1 AELMAPTIISALGW
15 DKNTLTEGQK
25 QAVSALSTL
34 AAGLAGGLTGDSTAD
49 ALAGGQA
56 GKNAVENNFLSVTQ
70 LDNFAHKAKT
80 CEGIVC
86 QQVIQDM
93 VDTNLK
99 QQNEMLAL
107 CSSQPAECAD
117 DYGYLVEQWNVFDKA
132 IKQLYADDK
141 LPNKFK
147 NYLSA
152 VYSSGMEAQGTVASV
167 GWQQKFEALGLD
179 KDTAA
184 AMAATVPG
192 LINAKGSKGGK
203 GNTQQTPML
212 GKNGVQTSS
221 QTIWKGVGKERI
233 DVENPNPGQRPGQV
247 HYQDNKNNK
256 YDHNNNSFYSFDSAK
271 NKVPAPSSVNKL
283 LDDPKFKQAIDK
295 GMKQYLGEK

>member
-1 AELMAPTIISALGW
+1 
-15 DKNTLTEGQK
+15 
-25 QAVSALSTL
+25 LSTL

-80 CEGIVC
+80 CEGTAC

-132 IKQLYADDK
+132 IKQLDADDK

-152 VYSSGMEAQGTVASV
+152 VYSSGIEAQGTVASV
-167 GWQQKFEALGLD
+167 GWQKKFEALGLD

-192 LINAKGSKGGK
+192 LINGK
-203 GNTQQTPML
+203 GRKNPVNVAKNPVRFIEGVTVKDIKTGQTFSGTVDLKPTL
-212 GKNGVQTSS
+212 DRIASGGTYPHRNDGTVFKNLPDRDTSKIGLPSQPIGYYKEYVHPTPNISGPGPQRVIVGKNGEAYYTN
-221 QTIWKGVGKERI
+221 
-233 DVENPNPGQRPGQV
+233 D
-247 HYQDNKNNK
+247 HYKTFIK
-256 YDHNNNSFYSFDSAK
+256 IK
-271 NKVPAPSSVNKL
+271 
-283 LDDPKFKQAIDK
+283 
-295 GMKQYLGEK
+295 